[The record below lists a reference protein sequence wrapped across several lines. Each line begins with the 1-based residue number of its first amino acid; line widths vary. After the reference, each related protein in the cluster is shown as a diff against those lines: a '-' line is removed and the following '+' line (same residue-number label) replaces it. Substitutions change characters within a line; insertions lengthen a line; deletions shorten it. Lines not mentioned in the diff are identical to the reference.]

1 MATVA
6 QMFITPA
13 MRKNSSLTTITL
25 LAIAILFASLAQSR
39 ARVIQIDPGT
49 FAAIA
54 YSQSTGRF
62 GYSYNYRSRAEAES
76 EALRH
81 CGAPDAQIAC
91 WVNNGFCAL
100 AFGDD
105 RSTWGVGYYYG
116 SGSTNNDAEVR
127 ALAEARARTTNVYIA
142 VPPARTGNTFTR
154 EIDRRSK
161 IGDGRSGSHLNI
173 RHLTCRSGESLQGY
187 IGRRKTPT
195 A

>member
-1 MATVA
+1 MVTVA
-6 QMFITPA
+6 QRFITPA
-13 MRKNSSLTTITL
+13 MRKNRALTTITL
-25 LAIAILFASLAQSR
+25 LAIAILSASLAQSR
-39 ARVIQIDPGT
+39 AGVIRIDPGS

-76 EALRH
+76 EALRR

-100 AFGDD
+100 ALGDD
-105 RSTWGVGYYYG
+105 RSAWGVGYYYG

-142 VPPARTGNTFTR
+142 VAL
-154 EIDRRSK
+154 SS
-161 IGDGRSGSHLNI
+161 DG
-173 RHLTCRSGESLQGY
+173 QY
-187 IGRRKTPT
+187 IHQRDK
-195 A
+195 